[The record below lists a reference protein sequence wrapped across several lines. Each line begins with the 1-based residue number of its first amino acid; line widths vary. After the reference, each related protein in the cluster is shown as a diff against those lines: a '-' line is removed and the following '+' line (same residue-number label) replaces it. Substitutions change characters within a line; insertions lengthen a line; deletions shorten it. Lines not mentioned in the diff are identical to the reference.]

1 MASDL
6 DTYLQSIGRFPVLTK
21 EAQLRH
27 CRRIREYVDWPG
39 GRAQAPARVQYLGQR
54 SIRLMT
60 ETNAR
65 LVVSIAKKYTNRGL
79 DLNDLIQ
86 EGNLGLLRSLELF
99 DPARGYSFSTYSY
112 WWIRQSISRAIYNT
126 RRTIRLPI
134 NMQDLILKIRR
145 SINNHISA
153 TGRQPTIHEIAE
165 DTGFSPSRISD
176 ALDSAAISECSS
188 LDAVSRI
195 SGNSL
200 DEVLT
205 AANPTDFESPERTSL
220 IKEREDMLEVAL
232 NTLEPLERRLV
243 TSFFYNRKTL
253 KELAV
258 ELGITRHKASVI
270 YHKALGKLR
279 LKLNWNAELLE
290 D

>member
-1 MASDL
+1 MPSDL
-6 DTYLQSIGRFPVLTK
+6 DTYLRSIGRLPVLTK

-39 GRAQAPARVQYLGQR
+39 GREKAPARVQYLGQR

-65 LVVSIAKKYTNRGL
+65 LVVSIAKKYRNRGL

-126 RRTIRLPI
+126 GRTIRLPI
-134 NMQDLILKIRR
+134 NMQDIILKIRR
-145 SINNHISA
+145 AINKHVSA

-165 DTGFSPSRISD
+165 ETGFAPSRISD
-176 ALDSAAISECSS
+176 ALDSAAVSDCSS
-188 LDAVSRI
+188 IDALSRI
-195 SGNSL
+195 SGNPL
-200 DEVLT
+200 DQVLT
-205 AANPTDFESPERTSL
+205 TPNPTGFESPERASL
-220 IKEREDMLEVAL
+220 INEREEILERAL
-232 NTLEPLERRLV
+232 WALDPLERTLV
-243 TSFFYNRKTL
+243 TRFFYDRKTL
-253 KELAV
+253 KELAL
-258 ELGITRHKASVI
+258 ELGISRHKASVV
-270 YHKALGKLR
+270 YRKALAKLR
-279 LKLNWNAELLE
+279 MRLNWGAEILE